1 VLKLPKIK
9 FFLLDSGGQ
18 YRDGTTDVTRTV
30 HYGQPTPQ
38 EKKCFTLVLKGHIA
52 LATAVFPEGTTGG
65 KLDTLARLPLWNYGL
80 DYRHGTGHGV
90 GAFLNVHEGP
100 QGVGFRPAAFRV
112 DLSPGMTVTDEPGYY
127 EEGAFGI
134 RIESV
139 LIVQNAKTEHNFGG
153 TKFYTFENITMAPI
167 QTKLVDVTLLHDG
180 ELAWLN
186 AYNHTV
192 QSKLCTLVD
201 EPTKAWLQKECAPLK
216 R

>member
-1 VLKLPKIK
+1 
-9 FFLLDSGGQ
+9 
-18 YRDGTTDVTRTV
+18 
-30 HYGQPTPQ
+30 
-38 EKKCFTLVLKGHIA
+38 
-52 LATAVFPEGTTGG
+52 
-65 KLDTLARLPLWNYGL
+65 
-80 DYRHGTGHGV
+80 
-90 GAFLNVHEGP
+90 
-100 QGVGFRPAAFRV
+100 
-112 DLSPGMTVTDEPGYY
+112 
-127 EEGAFGI
+127 
-134 RIESV
+134 
-139 LIVQNAKTEHNFGG
+139 VQNAKTEHNFGG